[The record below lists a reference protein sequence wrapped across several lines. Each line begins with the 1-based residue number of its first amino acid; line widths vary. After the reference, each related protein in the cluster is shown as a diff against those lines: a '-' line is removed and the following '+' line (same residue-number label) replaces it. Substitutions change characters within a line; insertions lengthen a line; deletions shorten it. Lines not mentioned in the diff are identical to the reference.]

1 MSTTI
6 TKKKKPAEKKKP
18 VIRLSSNKDY
28 PIAKQFRDQVEAGKM
43 TPDEAIKRLKGG
55 GMKIDFLRKMF
66 YKYNSDLLGMKMPT
80 KTKPTDKKIRKPKGM
95 GTTPRALANKGGMMK
110 KKTKYMAKGGM
121 KKTKYMAKGGMK
133 KTKYM
138 ARGGVA
144 RRRK

>member
-1 MSTTI
+1 MATTTI
-6 TKKKKPAEKKKP
+6 TKKKKPAGKKKP
-18 VIRLSSNKDY
+18 VVRLSSNKDY
-28 PIAKQFRDQVEAGKM
+28 PIAKQFRDQVEAGRM
-43 TPDEAIKRLKGG
+43 SPDEAIRRLKGG
-55 GMKIDFLRKMF
+55 GMKIDFLRRMF
-66 YKYNSDLLGMKMPT
+66 YKYDSDLLGMKMPS
-80 KTKPTDKKIRKPKGM
+80 KRKPPDKKIRNPKARKPIG
-95 GTTPRALANKGGMMK
+95 LANKGGMMK

>member
-6 TKKKKPAEKKKP
+6 TRNKKTTDKKKP
-18 VIRLSSNKDY
+18 VVKISSNSNY

-55 GMKIDFLRKMF
+55 GMKIDFLRRMF
-66 YKYNSDLLGMKMPT
+66 YKYDSDLLGMKMP
-80 KTKPTDKKIRKPKGM
+80 KRKPLDKKIRKPKGM
-95 GTTPRALANKGGMMK
+95 GKTPRALANKGGMMK

-133 KTKYM
+133 KKTKM
-138 ARGGVA
+138 MSRGGAA
-144 RRRK
+144 RRR